1 MPENSSPELIHAV
14 PVRHWG
20 RWISAAVVAV
30 IAYAILNQLIVNP
43 QFQWDVV
50 WANLFKIQI
59 VKAVGWTLALTVAA
73 MVLGIIL
80 AVTMAIMRRS
90 ENPVLRSV
98 ATAYIWFFRG
108 TPIYTQL
115 IFWGLI
121 EPSSLQ
127 SLLESQASLI
137 SSPSPQTP
145 SLRNVNTPCSSS
157 RYSG

>member
-90 ENPVLRSV
+90 ENPVL
-98 ATAYIWFFRG
+98 
-108 TPIYTQL
+108 L
-115 IFWGLI
+115 
-121 EPSSLQ
+121 
-127 SLLESQASLI
+127 SLI
-137 SSPSPQTP
+137 HI
-145 SLRNVNTPCSSS
+145 
-157 RYSG
+157 